1 MYSSIL
7 RVNISDKWGYKHAS
21 KWENKVFC
29 FMNILV
35 YLKQS
40 TYLTGTQ
47 WNANL
52 IKKQI
57 RNRGVFS
64 LSRQHDNSPRPCLP
78 QLLHSGSLCCS
89 KSIENRYRI
98 CSISVNLIRKGD
110 TSFVI
115 SQHSFFFIY
124 CSEILK
130 GRFWNKHW
138 NGGKF
143 YFLMTVL
150 KLMSSLF
157 ASNVWISFHLV
168 RVAFFHLF

>member
-7 RVNISDKWGYKHAS
+7 RVYISDKWGYKHAS

-64 LSRQHDNSPRPCLP
+64 LSRLHDNSPRPCLP

-130 GRFWNKHW
+130 GRF
-138 NGGKF
+138 GG
-143 YFLMTVL
+143 
-150 KLMSSLF
+150 
-157 ASNVWISFHLV
+157 
-168 RVAFFHLF
+168 

>member
-21 KWENKVFC
+21 KWENNVFC

-138 NGGKF
+138 NGENF
-143 YFLMTVL
+143 IFLW
-150 KLMSSLF
+150 LF
-157 ASNVWISFHLV
+157 WN
-168 RVAFFHLF
+168 